1 MGGWQKLADVT
12 AVALE
17 SLTAGDKRKIVTKL
31 DPPPIPIRDC
41 DWSAT
46 FEDYDLGDPVGH
58 GGTEAEAIADLMM
71 EAEMD
76 E

>member
-1 MGGWQKLADVT
+1 MTDSWQKLADVT

-17 SLTAGDKRKIVTKL
+17 SLTVNRRKIVTNY
-31 DPPPIPIRDC
+31 DPPPIPIRCC

-46 FEDYDLGDPVGH
+46 FDDYDLGDPTGH
-58 GGTEAEAIADLMM
+58 GATEAQAIEDLMM
-71 EAEMD
+71 QVD